1 MTEITPLF
9 IRDNIAKSYSTGD
22 SAEPEL
28 NEPFVKLDESEEDCA
43 TSPWHMAPDAGK
55 IMYFVKWPITFT
67 LWCTIPDAS
76 RYKSC
81 YILTFVNCVLWIG
94 CISYFV
100 VNISTNVGEFRNLSW
115 PLHVLTFFEFA
126 ESTFGIA
133 FLAAGTSLPE
143 AISSVVV
150 TLQGFGSMGISNS
163 LGSNT
168 FNILLCLG
176 FPWLVKTLIAPTI
189 SGQPWVRNRTFPNT
203 VR

>member
-1 MTEITPLF
+1 MYKNKTLSARAKLLAREVSRHFHRPLYREVTEITPLF
-9 IRDNIAKSYSTGD
+9 IRDNFAQPCNTGD

-28 NEPFVKLDESEEDCA
+28 NEPFVKLDESDEDSA
-43 TSPWHMAPDAGK
+43 TSPWHIAPDSSK

-115 PLHVLTFFEFA
+115 PFYVLTVYDPQTA
-126 ESTFGIA
+126 PSA
-133 FLAAGTSLPE
+133 SSSSPLAPPCPKPFRLS
-143 AISSVVV
+143 
-150 TLQGFGSMGISNS
+150 
-163 LGSNT
+163 
-168 FNILLCLG
+168 
-176 FPWLVKTLIAPTI
+176 W
-189 SGQPWVRNRTFPNT
+189 
-203 VR
+203 